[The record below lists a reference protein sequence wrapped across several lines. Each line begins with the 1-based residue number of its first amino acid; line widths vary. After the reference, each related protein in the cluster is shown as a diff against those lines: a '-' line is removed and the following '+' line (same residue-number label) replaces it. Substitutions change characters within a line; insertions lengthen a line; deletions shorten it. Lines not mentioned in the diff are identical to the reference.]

1 MAELKKSLGTL
12 RLTFY
17 GVGTIVGAGI
27 YTVIGAAAGQAG
39 TDLWL
44 SFIFAAIAASVSAMS
59 YAELSSTYPNAGA
72 EFIFVR
78 KAFPKIDIPS
88 FLTGWTIAFH
98 SSATIAAVLLAFS
111 GYFNTFFN
119 MPSLLISYGIL
130 LVLSL
135 ISITGITKSS
145 TANIIM
151 VSIQLLGLLLLIVFG
166 LLETGP
172 PKAEFFKIESISGT
186 LAATATLFFIYT
198 GFEHMAALGSEVKNP
213 GKTIPRAFLMT
224 MVITTIIYLFI
235 AFTVLNIADP
245 SALANVD
252 SPLSLA
258 ASNLNNW
265 LPVILAIAALFA
277 TANAA
282 FSGIISISRLLF
294 GMASV
299 GELPKFMTK
308 TNAQKVPWVTT
319 IVVMAAVAGFLLLG
333 DIKIVAGMSSLGAL
347 LVFVAVNVALI
358 VLRFKAPEQERPFKV
373 PLAIGRVP
381 ILPILAILISL
392 SLIIQFNW
400 QVYSAFV
407 GAVIVGIVLDYF
419 LDKKSKD
426 EIDPEKEKELFNH

>member
-39 TDLWL
+39 NDLWL
-44 SFIFAAIAASVSAMS
+44 SFILAAIAASFSALS
-59 YAELSSTYPNAGA
+59 YAELSSTFPNAGA

-111 GYFNTFFN
+111 GYLNVFLEL
-119 MPSLLISYGIL
+119 PALLFSYSAL
-130 LVLSL
+130 LLLTL
-135 ISITGITKSS
+135 ISITGIKKSS

-151 VSIQLLGLLLLIVFG
+151 VSIQLLGLLLLIVLG
-166 LLETGP
+166 LNSTGAP
-172 PKAEFFKIESISGT
+172 DKEFFIIDSFSGT
-186 LAATATLFFIYT
+186 IAATATLFFVYT

-213 GKTIPRAFLMT
+213 GKTIPRAFLLT
-224 MVITTIIYLFI
+224 MLITTIIYLLI
-235 AFTVLNIADP
+235 SFTVLNISDA
-245 SALANVD
+245 SELAKVN

-258 ASNLNNW
+258 ATNLNSW
-265 LPVILAIAALFA
+265 MPIVLAVAALFA

-299 GELPKFMTK
+299 GELPAFMKK
-308 TNAQKVPWVTT
+308 TNAQKVPWASTL
-319 IVVMAAVAGFLLLG
+319 VVLAAVAGFLLLG
-333 DIKIVAGMSSLGAL
+333 NIKLVAGMSSLGAL
-347 LVFVAVNVALI
+347 LVFIAVNIALI
-358 VLRFKAPEQERPFKV
+358 VLRFKSPKEKRPFKV
-373 PLAIGRVP
+373 PLSIGKTP

-392 SLIIQFNW
+392 ALVIQYEW
-400 QVYSAFV
+400 QVYAAFA
-407 GAVIVGIVLDYF
+407 GAIVIGIILDYF
-419 LDKKSKD
+419 LDKRPKKELNSEEEKD
-426 EIDPEKEKELFNH
+426 LFNH

>member
-1 MAELKKSLGTL
+1 MAELQKSLSTL

-39 TDLWL
+39 TGLWL

-59 YAELSSTYPNAGA
+59 YAEMSSTYPNAGA
-72 EFIFVR
+72 EFVFVR
-78 KAFPKIDIPS
+78 KAFPKIDTPS

-111 GYFNTFFN
+111 GYFNTFLSV
-119 MPSLLISYGIL
+119 PSIL
-130 LVLSL
+130 VSFSVLVVLSL
-135 ISITGITKSS
+135 ISIAGIKKSS
-145 TANIIM
+145 NANIVM
-151 VSIQLLGLLLLIVFG
+151 VSIQLLGLLILIVVG
-166 LLETGP
+166 LSETGL
-172 PKAEFFKIESISGT
+172 PKAEFFKVESLSGT

-213 GKTIPRAFLMT
+213 GKTIPRAFLLT
-224 MVITTIIYLFI
+224 MVITTIVYLLI
-235 AFTVLNIADP
+235 SFTVLNIADP
-245 SALANVD
+245 SELAKVD

-258 ASNLNNW
+258 ASNLNSW
-265 LPVILAIAALFA
+265 LPVVLAVAALFA

-282 FSGIISISRLLF
+282 FSGLISISRLLF

-308 TNAQKVPWVTT
+308 TNAQKVPWVATV
-319 IVVMAAVAGFLLLG
+319 VVMVVVAGFILLG

-358 VLRFKAPEQERPFKV
+358 VLRFKAPEKNRPFKV
-373 PLAIGRVP
+373 PLSVGKVP
-381 ILPILAILISL
+381 ILPILAIIISL
-392 SLIIQFNW
+392 SLIIQYDW
-400 QVYSAFV
+400 QVYAAFL
-407 GAVIVGIVLDYF
+407 GAVAVGILLDYF
-419 LDKKSKD
+419 LDKRPKEEVD
-426 EIDPEKEKELFNH
+426 AEKEKDLFSH

>member
-44 SFIFAAIAASVSAMS
+44 SFIFAAIAASISAMS
-59 YAELSSTYPNAGA
+59 YAELSSTDPNAGA

-78 KAFPKIDIPS
+78 KAFPKFDIPS

-111 GYFNTFFN
+111 GYFNTFFSL
-119 MPSLLISYGIL
+119 PSLLISYGIL
-130 LVLSL
+130 LILSL
-135 ISITGITKSS
+135 ISITGIKKSS
-145 TANIIM
+145 TMNIVM
-151 VSIQLLGLLLLIVFG
+151 VSIQLLGLVLLIVMG
-166 LLETGP
+166 LQETGP
-172 PKAEFFKIESISGT
+172 PKAEFFKIESFSGT

-213 GKTIPRAFLMT
+213 GKSIPRAFLMT
-224 MVITTIIYLFI
+224 MVISTIIYLFI

-245 SALANVD
+245 SALAKVD

-258 ASNLNNW
+258 ASQLNNW
-265 LPVILAIAALFA
+265 LPVVLAVAALFA

-282 FSGIISISRLLF
+282 FSGLISISRLLF

-308 TNAQKVPWVTT
+308 TNAQKVPWATT
-319 IVVMAAVAGFLLLG
+319 LVVMVSVAGFLLLG

-347 LVFVAVNVALI
+347 LVFVAINIALI
-358 VLRFKAPEQERPFKV
+358 VLRFKAPDQERPFKV
-373 PLAIGRVP
+373 PLHIRKVP
-381 ILPILAILISL
+381 VLPILGILISL
-392 SLIIQFNW
+392 SLIIQYDW
-400 QVYSAFV
+400 QVYAAFA
-407 GAVIVGIVLDYF
+407 GAIIVGILLDYF
-419 LDKKSKD
+419 LDKKSKGNRD
-426 EIDPEKEKELFNH
+426 KEKEKKLFSH

>member
-224 MVITTIIYLFI
+224 MVITTIIYL
-235 AFTVLNIADP
+235 
-245 SALANVD
+245 
-252 SPLSLA
+252 
-258 ASNLNNW
+258 
-265 LPVILAIAALFA
+265 
-277 TANAA
+277 
-282 FSGIISISRLLF
+282 
-294 GMASV
+294 
-299 GELPKFMTK
+299 
-308 TNAQKVPWVTT
+308 
-319 IVVMAAVAGFLLLG
+319 LLL
-333 DIKIVAGMSSLGAL
+333 
-347 LVFVAVNVALI
+347 
-358 VLRFKAPEQERPFKV
+358 RF
-373 PLAIGRVP
+373 
-381 ILPILAILISL
+381 
-392 SLIIQFNW
+392 
-400 QVYSAFV
+400 
-407 GAVIVGIVLDYF
+407 
-419 LDKKSKD
+419 
-426 EIDPEKEKELFNH
+426 

>member
-39 TDLWL
+39 YDLWL
-44 SFIFAAIAASVSAMS
+44 SFILAAVAASFSALS

-111 GYFNTFFN
+111 GYLNVFLNI
-119 MPSLLISYGIL
+119 PALLVSYGV
-130 LVLSL
+130 LVVLAL
-135 ISITGITKSS
+135 ISITGIKKSS

-151 VSIQLLGLLLLIVFG
+151 VSIQLLGLFILIAIG
-166 LLETGP
+166 LAETGP
-172 PKAEFFKIESISGT
+172 PKTEFFKIESFSNTI
-186 LAATATLFFIYT
+186 AATATLFFVYT

-213 GKTIPRAFLMT
+213 GRTIPKAFLLT
-224 MVITTIIYLFI
+224 MLFTTIIYLLI
-235 AFTVLNIADP
+235 SFTVLNISDP
-245 SALANVD
+245 SKLAGVD

-265 LPVILAIAALFA
+265 LPVALGVAALFA

-294 GMASV
+294 GMASA

-308 TNAQKVPWVTT
+308 TNAQKVPWATT
-319 IVVMAAVAGFLLLG
+319 LIVMVAVAGFLLLG

-358 VLRFKAPEQERPFKV
+358 ILRFKSPNEKRPFKV
-373 PLAIGRVP
+373 PLSIGKVP
-381 ILPILAILISL
+381 ILPILAIMISL
-392 SLIIQFNW
+392 ALVVQYEW
-400 QVYSAFV
+400 QVYAAFA
-407 GAVIVGIVLDYF
+407 GAIVVGIVLDYF
-419 LDKKSKD
+419 LDKREKKD
-426 EIDPEKEKELFNH
+426 IDPEKEKELFNH